1 MAEVRSLIGRW
12 ISVGL
17 HKVIHECVCSHIS
30 EDVCGRIKSNEERV
44 KRKYRERMNYLII
57 VIR

>member
-30 EDVCGRIKSNEERV
+30 EGVCGRIKSNEERE
-44 KRKYRERMNYLII
+44 REYRERMNYLII